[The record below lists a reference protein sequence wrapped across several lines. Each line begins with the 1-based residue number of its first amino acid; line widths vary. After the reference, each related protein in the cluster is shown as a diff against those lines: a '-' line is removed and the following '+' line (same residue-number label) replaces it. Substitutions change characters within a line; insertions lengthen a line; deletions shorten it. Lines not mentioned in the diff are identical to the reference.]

1 MGEIVL
7 AFIASL
13 CPGIMYNVARK
24 NLLWVGLSGMI
35 GWVTYAAMLEY
46 SQNVIFSS
54 FLGAVVIGLYSE
66 SIARLRKAP
75 ASVFSVPGIFPL
87 VPGIAIYNSTQY
99 IAENKLLEAATTGIE
114 AISCAAAIACGIL
127 MTSAVFRIAKKKWME
142 KIKTDNK

>member
-1 MGEIVL
+1 MDLVMGEILL

-13 CPGIMYNVARK
+13 CPGIMYNATRK

-35 GWVTYAAMLEY
+35 GWITYASMLES

-54 FLGAVVIGLYSE
+54 FFGAVIVGLYSE

-75 ASVFSVPGIFPL
+75 AMVFSVPGIFPL

-99 IAENKLLEAATTGIE
+99 IAENNLLEAANTGIQ
-114 AISCAAAIACGIL
+114 AISCAGAIACGIL
-127 MTSAVFRIAKKKWME
+127 LAAAVFRIIKKRSPLK
-142 KIKTDNK
+142 